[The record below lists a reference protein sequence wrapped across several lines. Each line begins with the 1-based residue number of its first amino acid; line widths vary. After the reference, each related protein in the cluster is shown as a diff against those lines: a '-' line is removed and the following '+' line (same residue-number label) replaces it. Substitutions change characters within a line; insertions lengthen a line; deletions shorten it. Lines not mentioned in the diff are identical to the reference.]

1 MKKLT
6 QLFTFTLTLGISM
19 FASATENEQAK
30 PYTSAFRI
38 SAEEMHDIANPNK
51 LAWRIFYT
59 EPSKGENAHWFDAV
73 KQGNLAEI
81 KAMVEKG
88 QDLEVKDTGSLG
100 QTALGWAAFIGY
112 EDIVEYLIS
121 QGASLF
127 ATDSGDVYNVLK
139 SAVLGKN
146 THIVKKIYGNL
157 SPVDLN
163 DQSIESDGETLLMV
177 AASNNRL
184 ETVKFLISQGANVNL
199 VTTTKEPSM
208 FSYNQSA
215 LSYACERNLP
225 EMQKLLI
232 QNGAIN
238 HKTGKPSCN

>member
-30 PYTSAFRI
+30 PYTSAFRF